1 MENSYFNKK
10 HQSFNI
16 NFDYD
21 YNNEKLKI
29 FDESKAIILNKNKT
43 YYLIQLTN
51 DVELLKE
58 YGYQVDEENY
68 SIKKKVQDK
77 VS

>member
-43 YYLIQLTN
+43 YYLI
-51 DVELLKE
+51 
-58 YGYQVDEENY
+58 
-68 SIKKKVQDK
+68 
-77 VS
+77 